1 MSSLAVTVITLNEEA
16 NIVPCLESARFADE
30 IVVLD
35 SGSADR
41 TVELARNFTDQVL
54 TRPWEGFGPTKNLA
68 IAAAT
73 RPWIFVLDADE
84 RITPPLRQEIIR
96 IVQAD
101 GPLDGYRVPRR
112 NHFCGR
118 FIRYLGWYPDYSIRL
133 FRKSKGRFSDR
144 EVHESVEINGR
155 VGTLHHPMLHYTY
168 KSISDFVLRMDRYST
183 LAAQELVRRGKRPLP
198 GELLWRPV
206 LTFLRL
212 YILKKGFLA
221 GRDGYTLAFLY
232 STYNF
237 LKYYKFRESRQESA
251 HVGVPQDEH

>member
-1 MSSLAVTVITLNEEA
+1 
-16 NIVPCLESARFADE
+16 
-30 IVVLD
+30 
-35 SGSADR
+35 
-41 TVELARNFTDQVL
+41 VELARHFTDRVL
-54 TRPWEGFGPTKNLA
+54 TIPWEGFGPTKNLA
-68 IAAAT
+68 IAATT

-84 RITPPLRQEIIR
+84 RITPLLRREIEQ

-118 FIRYLGWYPDYSIRL
+118 FIKYLGWYPDYSIRL

-155 VGTLHHPMLHYTY
+155 VGTLHHPML
-168 KSISDFVLRMDRYST
+168 RMDRYST
-183 LAAQELVRRGKRPLP
+183 LAAQELLRRGKRPLP
-198 GELLWRPV
+198 GELVWRPV

-212 YILKKGFLA
+212 YFLKKGLLA

-237 LKYYKFRESRQESA
+237 LKYYKFRELRRKSSHE
-251 HVGVPQDEH
+251 GVPPA